1 MDDIIIRNEGEK
13 VIEQIRINIFTE
25 GGLELGLGHIYRT
38 LSLAK
43 QLKKHA
49 TIKFLTTSGDIEINK
64 IKENNFEVFRREN
77 IAEIENQLNLNK
89 PQIVIIDKLEIEES
103 FCRDIK
109 QSFNPKI
116 VIFGNTSSANK
127 YADIVI
133 NAAIGTDYRNKSYVD
148 KNTNTLYFEGSK
160 YLVLRDEFY
169 EHKNSYEF
177 KNDLKRILLI
187 FGGSDQ
193 SNLTSKVLNEL
204 LNMDY
209 NFKIEVVLGAKFG
222 FHSELNQVLDKH
234 ENKKEKV
241 NIYRDVNNISELILN
256 SDLIITSPGT
266 TMYESFCIGAPTI
279 AFYQNPYQKNVMF
292 KNFPMAFDFN
302 EIENFE
308 GFIFDFYNNY
318 YENKKKIDALEVGMG
333 KDKIIKSIM
342 GGKE

>member
-1 MDDIIIRNEGEK
+1 MDVITTNEGKK
-13 VIEQIRINIFTE
+13 VTEQIRINIFTE
-25 GGLELGLGHIYRT
+25 GGLKLGLGHIYRT
-38 LSLAK
+38 LSLAN
-43 QLKKHA
+43 QLKRYA
-49 TIKFLTTSGDIEINK
+49 NIKFLTTSDDTVINK
-64 IKENNFEVFRREN
+64 IKENNFEFFRGEN
-77 IAEIENQLNLNK
+77 IAEIENQLNLYK
-89 PQIVIIDKLEIEES
+89 PQIVIIDKLEVEES

-116 VIFGNTSSANK
+116 VIFGNISSANK
-127 YADIVI
+127 SADIVI
-133 NAAIGTDYRNKSYVD
+133 NAAIGTDYKNKSYVD
-148 KNTNTLYFEGSK
+148 EDTGTLYLEGPK

-193 SNLTSKVLNEL
+193 ANLTSRVLNKL
-204 LNMDY
+204 LSMDY
-209 NFKIEVVLGAKFG
+209 DFKIDVVLGVKFG

-234 ENKKEKV
+234 ERKKEKV
-241 NIYRDVNNISELILN
+241 NIYKDVNTISELILN
-256 SDLIITSPGT
+256 SDLVITSLGT
-266 TMYESFCIGAPTI
+266 TMFESFCVGAPTI

-308 GFIFDFYNNY
+308 KFIFDFYNNY

-333 KDKIIKSIM
+333 KEEIIKSIM
-342 GGKE
+342 GGKK

>member
-1 MDDIIIRNEGEK
+1 MDIITTNEGKK
-13 VIEQIRINIFTE
+13 VVERIRINIFTE

-43 QLKKHA
+43 QLRKYA
-49 TIKFLTTSGDIEINK
+49 NIKFLTTSGDIEINK
-64 IKENNFEVFRREN
+64 IRENNFEVFRGEN
-77 IAEIENQLNLNK
+77 IAEIKNQLNSNK
-89 PQIVIIDKLEIEES
+89 PQIVIIDKLDVEES

-109 QSFNPKI
+109 QTFDPKI
-116 VIFGNTSSANK
+116 VIFGNISSANK
-127 YADIVI
+127 SADIVI

-148 KNTNTLYFEGSK
+148 KNTNTLYFEGPK

-193 SNLTSKVLNEL
+193 ANLTSRVLNKL
-204 LNMDY
+204 LSRDY
-209 NFKIEVVLGAKFG
+209 DFKIDVVLGVKFG
-222 FHSELNQVLDKH
+222 FHSELSQVLDKH
-234 ENKKEKV
+234 ERKKEKV
-241 NIYRDVNNISELILN
+241 NIYKNVNNISELILN

-266 TMYESFCIGAPTI
+266 TMFESFCIGAPTI
-279 AFYQNPYQKNVMF
+279 AFYQNLYQKNVMF

-318 YENKKKIDALEVGMG
+318 YENKKKIDALEAGMG
-333 KDKIIKSIM
+333 KEEIIKSIM